1 MVIVLGSE
9 QNHKRR
15 KKMKEKN
22 KKNENPS
29 PLFVDN
35 SSDFSDLVLT
45 LIWILIII
53 GAILFIFN
61 LVESQSG
68 GYLGP

>member
-35 SSDFSDLVLT
+35 SSDFSDLALT

>member
-35 SSDFSDLVLT
+35 SSDFSDLALT

-53 GAILFIFN
+53 GAILFILD